1 LLGKY
6 KNSKTEDLM
15 FKALLA
21 EKNEEEINVEIREL
35 NNEDLPEG
43 DVLIDVE
50 FSTINYKDGLAI
62 TNKLPV
68 IRSWPMVPGIDLAGV
83 VSESERDDM
92 PIGSSVV
99 VNGWGIGED
108 HWGGFSQKA
117 RVNGDWTVPL
127 PEAFT
132 TKQTMAIG
140 TAGYTAMLC
149 VLALEDHGVMPDSG
163 PVLVT
168 GAAGGVGSVAI
179 SILAN
184 LGYEVHA
191 STGRAEETPYLQNLG
206 ATGVIDRSEL
216 SEPSKRPLAKTQWA
230 GAVDTVG
237 SHTLAN
243 VLTTVMDEGCVA
255 ACGNAQGMDLPASV
269 APFILRGVTL
279 RGVHSVYVPREK
291 RITAWERLAKDLK
304 IEHLDEMTKTINLEE
319 VIETANDITD
329 GQIRGR
335 TVVDLN
341 N

>member
-1 LLGKY
+1 
-6 KNSKTEDLM
+6 M

-21 EKNEEEINVEIREL
+21 EKNEDGEISVGIQEL
-35 NNEDLPEG
+35 NDGDLPEG
-43 DVLIDVE
+43 EILIDVE

-68 IRSWPMVPGIDLAGV
+68 IRSWPMVPGIDLAGT
-83 VSESERDDM
+83 VSESEREDI
-92 PIGSSVV
+92 PVGSSVV

-117 RVNGDWTVPL
+117 RVNGDWTVPV
-127 PEAFT
+127 PETFT
-132 TKQTMAIG
+132 SKQTMAIG

-149 VLALEDHGVMPDSG
+149 VIALEENGVLPDFG
-163 PVLVT
+163 PILVT

-179 SILAN
+179 SILAK

-191 STGRAEETPYLQNLG
+191 STGRSEEASYLKNLG
-206 ATGVIDRSEL
+206 AAEIIDRAEL
-216 SEPSKRPLAKTQWA
+216 SEPSKRPLVKAQWA

-237 SHTLAN
+237 SHTLSN
-243 VLTTVMDEGCVA
+243 VLAAVVDEGCVA

-291 RITAWERLAKDLK
+291 RITAWERLGKDLTT
-304 IEHLDEMTKTINLEE
+304 EHLDGMTEIVSLDS
-319 VIETANDITD
+319 VIDAANEITE

-341 N
+341 S

>member
-1 LLGKY
+1 
-6 KNSKTEDLM
+6 M
-15 FKALLA
+15 FKALFA

-68 IRSWPMVPGIDLAGV
+68 IRSWPMVPGIDLSGV
-83 VSESERDDM
+83 VLESERADI
-92 PIGSSVV
+92 PVGSSVV

-216 SEPSKRPLAKTQWA
+216 SEPSKRPLARAQWA
-230 GAVDTVG
+230 GAVDAVG

-304 IEHLDEMTKTINLEE
+304 MEHLDEMTKTITLEE
-319 VIETANDITD
+319 VIEIANEITN

-341 N
+341 S

>member
-1 LLGKY
+1 
-6 KNSKTEDLM
+6 M

-35 NNEDLPEG
+35 SNEDLPEG

-83 VSESERDDM
+83 VSESERADI
-92 PIGSSVV
+92 PVGSSVV

-149 VLALEDHGVMPDSG
+149 VLALEDHGVTPNSG

-216 SEPSKRPLAKTQWA
+216 SEPSKRPLARAQWA
-230 GAVDTVG
+230 GAVDAVG

-304 IEHLDEMTKTINLEE
+304 MEHLDEMTKTITLQE
-319 VIETANDITD
+319 VIETANEITN

>member
-1 LLGKY
+1 MTTYPLA
-6 KNSKTEDLM
+6 
-15 FKALLA
+15 AL
-21 EKNEEEINVEIREL
+21 
-35 NNEDLPEG
+35 
-43 DVLIDVE
+43 
-50 FSTINYKDGLAI
+50 
-62 TNKLPV
+62 
-68 IRSWPMVPGIDLAGV
+68 SW
-83 VSESERDDM
+83 
-92 PIGSSVV
+92 

-127 PEAFT
+127 PEIFT

-149 VLALEDHGVMPDSG
+149 VIALEENRVQPDSG

-179 SILAN
+179 SILAK

-191 STGRAEETPYLQNLG
+191 STGRSEEVSYLKNLG
-206 ATGVIDRSEL
+206 ATEVIDRAEL
-216 SEPSKRPLAKTQWA
+216 SEPSKRPLTKAQWA
-230 GAVDTVG
+230 GAVDAVG

-243 VLTTVMDEGCVA
+243 VLAAVVDEGCVA

-279 RGVHSVYVPREK
+279 RGVHSVYVPRNK
-291 RITAWERLAKDLK
+291 RIEAWERLAKDLT
-304 IEHLDEMTKTINLEE
+304 IEHLDGMTETIGLDS
-319 VIETANDITD
+319 VMATANEITE

-341 N
+341 S

>member
-1 LLGKY
+1 
-6 KNSKTEDLM
+6 M
-15 FKALLA
+15 
-21 EKNEEEINVEIREL
+21 
-35 NNEDLPEG
+35 
-43 DVLIDVE
+43 
-50 FSTINYKDGLAI
+50 
-62 TNKLPV
+62 PV
-68 IRSWPMVPGIDLAGV
+68 
-83 VSESERDDM
+83 
-92 PIGSSVV
+92 GSSVV

-127 PEAFT
+127 PEVFT

-216 SEPSKRPLAKTQWA
+216 SEPSKRPLAKAQWA
-230 GAVDTVG
+230 GAVDAVG
-237 SHTLAN
+237 SHTRAN

-255 ACGNAQGMDLPASV
+255 ACGNAQGMDLPSSV

-304 IEHLDEMTKTINLEE
+304 MEHLDEMTKTITLEE
-319 VIETANDITD
+319 VIETANEITN

>member
-1 LLGKY
+1 
-6 KNSKTEDLM
+6 M
-15 FKALLA
+15 FKVLLA

-35 NNEDLPEG
+35 SNEDLPEG

-68 IRSWPMVPGIDLAGV
+68 IRSWPMVPGIDLAGT
-83 VSESERDDM
+83 VSESERDDI
-92 PIGSSVV
+92 PVGSSVV

-149 VLALEDHGVMPDSG
+149 VLALEDHGVIPDSG
-163 PVLVT
+163 PVLGT

-191 STGRAEETPYLQNLG
+191 STGRAEETSYLQNLG
-206 ATGVIDRSEL
+206 AVEVIDRSEL
-216 SEPSKRPLAKTQWA
+216 SEPSKRPLARAQWA
-230 GAVDTVG
+230 GAVDAVG

-319 VIETANDITD
+319 VIETANEITD

-341 N
+341 S

>member
-1 LLGKY
+1 
-6 KNSKTEDLM
+6 M

-35 NNEDLPEG
+35 DNEDLPEG

-83 VSESERDDM
+83 VSESERADI
-92 PIGSSVV
+92 PEGSSVV

-127 PEAFT
+127 PEAYT
-132 TKQTMAIG
+132 TKPTMAIG

-168 GAAGGVGSVAI
+168 GAGGGVGSVAI

-216 SEPSKRPLAKTQWA
+216 SEPSKRPLAKAQWA
-230 GAVDTVG
+230 GAVDAVG

-291 RITAWERLAKDLK
+291 RIIAWERLAKDLK
-304 IEHLDEMTKTINLEE
+304 MEHLDEMTKTVNLEE
-319 VIETANDITD
+319 VIENANEIIN

>member
-1 LLGKY
+1 
-6 KNSKTEDLM
+6 M

-83 VSESERDDM
+83 VSESERADI
-92 PIGSSVV
+92 PVGSSVV

-216 SEPSKRPLAKTQWA
+216 SEPSKRPLAKAQWA
-230 GAVDTVG
+230 GAVDAVG
-237 SHTLAN
+237 
-243 VLTTVMDEGCVA
+243 
-255 ACGNAQGMDLPASV
+255 
-269 APFILRGVTL
+269 
-279 RGVHSVYVPREK
+279 
-291 RITAWERLAKDLK
+291 ITARS
-304 IEHLDEMTKTINLEE
+304 
-319 VIETANDITD
+319 
-329 GQIRGR
+329 
-335 TVVDLN
+335 
-341 N
+341 

>member
-1 LLGKY
+1 
-6 KNSKTEDLM
+6 M

-35 NNEDLPEG
+35 SNEDLPEG

-68 IRSWPMVPGIDLAGV
+68 IRSWPMVPGIDLSGV
-83 VSESERDDM
+83 VLESERADI
-92 PIGSSVV
+92 PVGSSVV

-216 SEPSKRPLAKTQWA
+216 SEPSKRPLARAQWA
-230 GAVDTVG
+230 GAVDAVG

-304 IEHLDEMTKTINLEE
+304 MEHLDEMTKTITLEE
-319 VIETANDITD
+319 VIEIANEITN

-341 N
+341 S

>member
-1 LLGKY
+1 
-6 KNSKTEDLM
+6 M

-21 EKNEEEINVEIREL
+21 EKKEEEINVEIHEF
-35 NNEDLPEG
+35 NDEDLPQG

-68 IRSWPMVPGIDLAGV
+68 IRSWPMVPGIDLAGT
-83 VSESERDDM
+83 VSESERDDI
-92 PIGSSVV
+92 PVGSTVV
-99 VNGWGIGED
+99 VNGRGIGEE

-127 PEAFT
+127 PETFT

-149 VLALEDHGVMPDSG
+149 VLALEENGVAPDSG
-163 PVLVT
+163 PILVT

-191 STGRAEETPYLQNLG
+191 STGRPEETSYLQNLG
-206 ATGVIDRSEL
+206 AVGVIDRSEL
-216 SEPSKRPLAKTQWA
+216 SEPSKRPLARAQWA
-230 GAVDTVG
+230 GAVDAVG
-237 SHTLAN
+237 SYTLAN
-243 VLTTVMDEGCVA
+243 VLTAVMDEGCVA

-279 RGVHSVYVPREK
+279 RGVHSVYVPRER
-291 RITAWERLAKDLK
+291 RITAWERLAQDLK

-341 N
+341 S

>member
-1 LLGKY
+1 
-6 KNSKTEDLM
+6 M

-21 EKNEEEINVEIREL
+21 EKNEEEINVGIREL
-35 NNEDLPEG
+35 NNEDLPENE
-43 DVLIDVE
+43 VLIDVE

-68 IRSWPMVPGIDLAGV
+68 IRSWPMVPGIDLAGT
-83 VSESERDDM
+83 VSESECDDI
-92 PIGSSVV
+92 PVGSSVV
-99 VNGWGIGED
+99 VNGWGIGEE

-117 RVNGDWTVPL
+117 KVKGDWTVPL

-149 VLALEDHGVMPDSG
+149 VLALEENGVVPDSG

-191 STGRAEETPYLQNLG
+191 STGRSEEISYLQNLG
-206 ATGVIDRSEL
+206 ATGVIDRTEL
-216 SEPSKRPLAKTQWA
+216 SEPSKRPLAKAQWA
-230 GAVDTVG
+230 GAVDAVG

-304 IEHLDEMTKTINLEE
+304 IEHLDEMTKTIKLEE
-319 VIETANDITD
+319 VIKTANEITI

>member
-1 LLGKY
+1 
-6 KNSKTEDLM
+6 M

-21 EKNEEEINVEIREL
+21 EKNEDEINVEIREL
-35 NNEDLPEG
+35 DSEDLPEG

-149 VLALEDHGVMPDSG
+149 VIALEEHGVMPDSG

-168 GAAGGVGSVAI
+168 GAVGGVGSVAI

-191 STGRAEETPYLQNLG
+191 STGRTAETPYLQNLG
-206 ATGVIDRSEL
+206 ATGIIDRSEL
-216 SEPSKRPLAKTQWA
+216 SEPSKRPLAKAQWA

-291 RITAWERLAKDLK
+291 RITAWERLGKDLK
-304 IEHLDEMTKTINLEE
+304 IDHLDEMTKTIGLEE
-319 VIETANDITD
+319 VIETANEITN

>member
-1 LLGKY
+1 
-6 KNSKTEDLM
+6 M
-15 FKALLA
+15 
-21 EKNEEEINVEIREL
+21 
-35 NNEDLPEG
+35 
-43 DVLIDVE
+43 
-50 FSTINYKDGLAI
+50 
-62 TNKLPV
+62 
-68 IRSWPMVPGIDLAGV
+68 AG
-83 VSESERDDM
+83 
-92 PIGSSVV
+92 
-99 VNGWGIGED
+99 GIGED

-127 PEAFT
+127 PETFT

-149 VLALEDHGVMPDSG
+149 VLALEDHGVIPDSG

-191 STGRAEETPYLQNLG
+191 STGRAEETSYLKNLG
-206 ATGVIDRSEL
+206 AVGIIDRSEL
-216 SEPSKRPLAKTQWA
+216 SEPSKRPLARAQWA
-230 GAVDTVG
+230 GAVDAVG

-304 IEHLDEMTKTINLEE
+304 IEHLEEMTKTINLDK
-319 VIETANDITD
+319 VMETANEITD

-341 N
+341 S